1 MDSEYLENQKL
12 IAMKKIF
19 ILIVVQSIFFVEAIS
34 QTELRGVTFGI
45 GAGFSRISNTVF
57 DYSLSPD
64 TSNTLRL
71 QALSK
76 NRFVISSVITIKFGK
91 IGIEKETGSNKT
103 RLTNFN
109 KEAKQGSTTKY
120 DTAKFWNRLALNIG
134 LNLLEVN
141 SENLSFNKSI
151 DGGLGL
157 GYFLNEF
164 TQIAFF
170 VDLIRIRQLRDNIT
184 TFYENKPIPNGKENY
199 NALDINDD
207 KLFYGKT
214 FEGFSVK
221 IIFSLGNKKE
231 TGK

>member
-1 MDSEYLENQKL
+1 MR
-12 IAMKKIF
+12 KIF
-19 ILIVVQSIFFVEAIS
+19 VLTVIQSIFFIKGIS

-45 GAGFSRISNTVF
+45 GTGFSRISNTVY

-64 TSNTLRL
+64 TSNALRL

-76 NRFVISSVITIKFGK
+76 NRFVISSVVTVKFGK
-91 IGIEKETGSNKT
+91 IGVEKDTGSNKT
-103 RLTNFN
+103 RITNFN
-109 KEAKQGSTTKY
+109 KVAKPGATTKY
-120 DTAKFWNRLALNIG
+120 DTARFWNRIALNIA

-151 DGGLGL
+151 DGGLGI

-170 VDLIRIRQLRDNIT
+170 VDLIRVRQLRNNIVT
-184 TFYENKPIPNGKENY
+184 SYENKPIPNGKENY

-214 FEGFSVK
+214 FEGFSIKV
-221 IIFSLGNKKE
+221 IFSLGNKKE
-231 TGK
+231 SSN